1 MAISPNFDAVLALVQ
16 QLAPADKLRL
26 AATLTTEM
34 QSQVD
39 VIPTYPALA
48 PDVQQM
54 LVGMTIDDMVVA
66 PSGTAEDARALLKS
80 WADEDDEEDTESWDD
95 VLRSLDANRFST
107 RQLFP
112 DLGQP

>member
-1 MAISPNFDAVLALVQ
+1 MVISPNFDAVLALVQ
-16 QLAPADKLRL
+16 QLDPADKVRL

-34 QSQVD
+34 QSQED

-66 PSGTAEDARALLKS
+66 PSGTPEDARALPKS
-80 WADEDDEEDTESWDD
+80 WADEDEEDTESWDD